1 MADYP
6 QTRSDYLLA
15 ASLGPEIHVLFS
27 MLFGSPDVLT
37 PFAAYLLHLQVT
49 CQRVNCREPG
59 GVAPEHAIDR
69 TDSGSARRS
78 IRVCYQPSAKLESEK
93 PQITTTP
100 EDPSRVI
107 CAGGVQRMLQQL
119 DKTCLAGLPPAH
131 PPLKSMSAHCTS
143 TVKDQHSDS
152 QDRSSSQGI
161 PSTDHV
167 LSVRAMIQ
175 REVVDSH
182 VKLPDGSIPRSA
194 TPRNISRHHTRNFIA
209 ITPTVCARAP
219 QSEDLPSAPHTGHR
233 NSRQQPQIHETTVS
247 LQPVTCG
254 ALWSPVKESRQPWHV
269 WPRRATP
276 TPSEER
282 AAHRPEDGSAMGLV
296 GPAAAVPK
304 WDQGWGSLQRVGS
317 SGNLKVRRDGEE
329 ESMST
334 STTPFS
340 TIRSQTRVKGIKN
353 AESGAQLAS
362 TPRTL
367 AVVSV
372 TQRASRGEDLAAPLP
387 PACPSKRQG
396 AAPWAVAID
405 PSSASRRVNS
415 EGERTEIQQNTEK
428 RRAGLLGTTFTQ
440 LGTLPSSGPLV
451 SVYTLTFAQ
460 LHLRLGGLHVRD
472 VATLQDARRQNERQE
487 SEQPLVLTG
496 EGVSDNASK
505 QAGMPQVLWRHGSN
519 ASAVRRN
526 TSNSSTSSQKAGAFS
541 RSFSA
546 LKCLLSARDEP
557 GRNEAANKGL
567 VDDVHNE
574 DGFVYNGDFSTSLSS
589 LKTIIQAED
598 SISRTTRSSSSSNA
612 TPRTI
617 SSASATPRPSSLGT
631 HTHRQG
637 QSQHGQAPGTQ
648 LTPRV
653 IKTRP
658 PSTAEDVSQHDGYS
672 RSSRSSVP
680 PADAY
685 LAVVTSSSAE
695 GRAADGSGRRNV
707 QSVRPRHYFRSRSA
721 ANSKPARDEMM
732 TYLQTQENDVYL
744 C

>member
-1 MADYP
+1 MADSP
-6 QTRSDYLLA
+6 RTRSVYAAPRDLLA
-15 ASLGPEIHVLFS
+15 ASLVPERHVHCS
-27 MLFGSPDVLT
+27 MLFGAPDVLT
-37 PFAAYLLHLQVT
+37 PFAAYLLGFQVT
-49 CQRVNCREPG
+49 CWRANCREPG
-59 GVAPEHAIDR
+59 GVALEHAIDR

-78 IRVCYQPSAKLESEK
+78 IRVCCQPSANLQSERT
-93 PQITTTP
+93 QITAIP

-107 CAGGVQRMLQQL
+107 RAGGVQRMLQQL
-119 DKTCLAGLPPAH
+119 DKTCSAGLPPAH
-131 PPLKSMSAHCTS
+131 PPRKSMSAHCTS

-152 QDRSSSQGI
+152 HDWSRSSQVKA
-161 PSTDHV
+161 STDHV

-194 TPRNISRHHTRNFIA
+194 TPRNIPKQHTRNFIA

-233 NSRQQPQIHETTVS
+233 NPRQQPQTHGTIDS
-247 LQPVTCG
+247 LQPVTCR
-254 ALWSPVKESRQPWHV
+254 ALWSPAKESRQPWHV

-276 TPSEER
+276 TLSEEC
-282 AAHRPEDGSAMGLV
+282 AAHRPDDGSAMGLI

-317 SGNLKVRRDGEE
+317 SGSSGSFKVRRDGEE
-329 ESMST
+329 EAMST
-334 STTPFS
+334 CTT
-340 TIRSQTRVKGIKN
+340 
-353 AESGAQLAS
+353 LAS

-387 PACPSKRQG
+387 PACPSKRQE
-396 AAPWAVAID
+396 AAPWAVACD
-405 PSSASRRVNS
+405 PSSASRRVDS
-415 EGERTEIQQNTEK
+415 EGERTEIQQNTGK
-428 RRAGLLGTTFTQ
+428 RRPGLLGTTFTQ
-440 LGTLPSSGPLV
+440 LGTVPSSGALV

-460 LHLRLGGLHVRD
+460 LHLKLGGLHARD
-472 VATLQDARRQNERQE
+472 VALQDARRQNVRQE
-487 SEQPLVLTG
+487 SEQPLVLKG
-496 EGVSDNASK
+496 EGVCDDASK
-505 QAGMPQVLWRHGSN
+505 QAGLPQVLWRHGSN
-519 ASAVRRN
+519 DSAVRRN
-526 TSNSSTSSQKAGAFS
+526 TSNYSTSPQKAGAFS

-567 VDDVHNE
+567 VDTVHNE
-574 DGFVYNGDFSTSLSS
+574 EGFAYSGDFSTSFSS
-589 LKTIIQAED
+589 LKTLIQAED

-612 TPRTI
+612 TPR
-617 SSASATPRPSSLGT
+617 PSSLGT

-637 QSQHGQAPGTQ
+637 QSQHGQTPGTR

-658 PSTAEDVSQHDGYS
+658 PSTAEYDGYS
-672 RSSRSSVP
+672 RSGRSPVP
-680 PADAY
+680 SADAH
-685 LAVVTSSSAE
+685 LAVVSSSSAE
-695 GRAADGSGRRNV
+695 GRAADGSGMRKV
-707 QSVRPRHYFRSRSA
+707 QSVRQRHCIRSRFA